1 MILAVD
7 RMETRRS
14 FADGGLRGG
23 FWKLLIDGRMGGEQI
38 EIYTVRGLTEYGRML
53 VPSSDVE
60 QGDCTGR
67 SVVYNTAVIGGLIA
81 NQVKKFA
88 KGDKLHPV
96 ITVDLYNLIIHTD

>member
-7 RMETRRS
+7 SMAVRWELGK
-14 FADGGLRGG
+14 AGLSGG

-38 EIYTVRGLTEYGRML
+38 EIYTVKSPSQFLTTL
-53 VPSSDVE
+53 VPPADVE
-60 QGDCTGR
+60 NGPCTER

-88 KGDKLHPV
+88 KGDKLYPV
-96 ITVDLYNLIIHTD
+96 ITADLYNLIIHTD